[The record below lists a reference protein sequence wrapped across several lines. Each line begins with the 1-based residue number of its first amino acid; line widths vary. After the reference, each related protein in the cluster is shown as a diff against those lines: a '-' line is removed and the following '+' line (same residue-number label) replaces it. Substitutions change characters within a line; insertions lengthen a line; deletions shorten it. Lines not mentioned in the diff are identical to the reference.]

1 MNCMLDRRISMAG
14 LTLLMTIAGA
24 AAARAQSVHD
34 SLGWHLTGNLGYVRT
49 SGNTELSTIN
59 LSDKLT
65 FRPNRTWLFTQQAA
79 FIHGENDS
87 VETANQFIGSLRA
100 DYYLRANLSLFAL
113 AGYERNPFA
122 GLDRRYEEQLGLSWM
137 AIKKPKGEVQV
148 DLGAGANQQTTL
160 GVEDNFVSA
169 RLAPAPRSTCTSPFG
184 LSWMAITK
192 PKGDVQIELG
202 AGANQQTTLGVQDE
216 FLSAR
221 LAPRLRYNLTDKAY
235 LEESIELVEN
245 LDNTG
250 DLRSMSLTQL
260 VAPIT
265 AGIGIRLSYLARYD
279 AEPVPGF
286 KKLDTTFTSGLQFS
300 F

>member
-1 MNCMLDRRISMAG
+1 MVRKLARR
-14 LTLLMTIAGA
+14 LTVACLPVLLTAVVA
-24 AAARAQSVHD
+24 ATARGQSVHD
-34 SLGWHLTGNLGYVRT
+34 SLGWHLTGNLGYVQT
-49 SGNTELSTIN
+49 SGNTELRTVN
-59 LSDKLT
+59 VSDKLT
-65 FRPNRTWLFTQQAA
+65 FRPNRGWLFTQQAA
-79 FIHGENDS
+79 FIHGSTDS

-100 DYYLRANLSLFAL
+100 DYYLRPNLSLFAL

-122 GLDRRYEEQLGLSWM
+122 GLDRRYEEQVGLSWM
-137 AIKKPKGEVQV
+137 AVKKPKGEVQI
-148 DLGAGANQQTTL
+148 DLGAGANQQTSL
-160 GVEDNFVSA
+160 GVEDN
-169 RLAPAPRSTCTSPFG
+169 
-184 LSWMAITK
+184 
-192 PKGDVQIELG
+192 
-202 AGANQQTTLGVQDE
+202 

-265 AGIGIRLSYLARYD
+265 AGIAIRLSYLARYD

-286 KKLDTTFTSGLQFS
+286 EKLDTTFTSGLQFS

>member
-169 RLAPAPRSTCTSPFG
+169 RLAP
-184 LSWMAITK
+184 
-192 PKGDVQIELG
+192 
-202 AGANQQTTLGVQDE
+202 
-216 FLSAR
+216 
-221 LAPRLRYNLTDKAY
+221 RLRYNLTDKAY